1 MSRNIKRHYSFF
13 LNLSIASYNGAD
25 ACLFKSIS
33 SLPAII
39 LSQRLPDFRI
49 IQILNFRKIRTLACC
64 QRKMCALVTLGN
76 RPARPQGLTCNIT
89 MWSACWITLI
99 QIFFYYNISFFNVN
113 RKIKFY
119 SDFTLFLHYYTL
131 SQKIF
136 YNCSCNFI
144 IKFHR
149 HNV

>member
-1 MSRNIKRHYSFF
+1 MSLQGTLNFEHGSDDPLYFGQNRF
-13 LNLSIASYNGAD
+13 LT
-25 ACLFKSIS
+25 
-33 SLPAII
+33 P
-39 LSQRLPDFRI
+39 
-49 IQILNFRKIRTLACC
+49 IQIDIKI
-64 QRKMCALVTLGN
+64 KMN
-76 RPARPQGLTCNIT
+76 
-89 MWSACWITLI
+89 SLI

-113 RKIKFY
+113 RKIKFH

-136 YNCSCNFI
+136 YNSSCNFI

>member
-1 MSRNIKRHYSFF
+1 MM
-13 LNLSIASYNGAD
+13 
-25 ACLFKSIS
+25 
-33 SLPAII
+33 
-39 LSQRLPDFRI
+39 PDFRI

-76 RPARPQGLTCNIT
+76 RPARLQGLTCNIT

-119 SDFTLFLHYYTL
+119 FCIIIHYLKRYSIIAAVTL
-131 SQKIF
+131 SL
-136 YNCSCNFI
+136 SFI
-144 IKFHR
+144 DIMFDIITFLSSPDV
-149 HNV
+149 NNL